1 MHTHSSMSS
10 QLDDFLGANSSLTSV
25 QVERLKLEVSLESSG
40 VLEAEGENRASISGV
55 TPGAYYRV
63 LSQARNNI
71 NQSLYTLLFCTRL
84 GIVKMD
90 NIRRLLD
97 LIAKVPPDV
106 ADVEANEVISL
117 VDALVRKI
125 VML

>member
-1 MHTHSSMSS
+1 MQLQSMTS
-10 QLDDFLGANSSLTSV
+10 QLDDFLGGNSSLTRTQIRRLMV
-25 QVERLKLEVSLESSG
+25 QLSLQNPGEIG
-40 VLEAEGENRASISGV
+40 PEGENGSEITGV

-63 LSQARNNI
+63 LSQAKNNV
-71 NQSLYTLLFCTRL
+71 NQALYTLLLCTRI
-84 GIVKMD
+84 GVIRMD
-90 NIRRLLD
+90 DLRRLLD

-106 ADVEANEVISL
+106 ADVEANQVISL